1 MGYAQGEKHPT
12 EIPGGWSW
20 RGFQVGKEELVISLG
35 KKKLVFLFV
44 AICFF
49 TFFSCKIQCINKS
62 EQTLKQRLM
71 RSQASISQ
79 TTTWIKK
86 YKIAAPR
93 KCTLEAYPRG
103 SALLL
108 PTSSYFLLLSVP
120 KLKTILTFAVTTC
133 LLLFRVYHR
142 SMYFYTLSV
151 LPVCEF
157 HINRII

>member
-1 MGYAQGEKHPT
+1 MHREKSTQQKFPGAGAGEAF
-12 EIPGGWSW
+12 
-20 RGFQVGKEELVISLG
+20 RQVRRNLS
-35 KKKLVFLFV
+35 FLQV
-44 AICFF
+44 KRNLCFF
-49 TFFSCKIQCINKS
+49 LQPYVSLPFFSCKIQYINKS